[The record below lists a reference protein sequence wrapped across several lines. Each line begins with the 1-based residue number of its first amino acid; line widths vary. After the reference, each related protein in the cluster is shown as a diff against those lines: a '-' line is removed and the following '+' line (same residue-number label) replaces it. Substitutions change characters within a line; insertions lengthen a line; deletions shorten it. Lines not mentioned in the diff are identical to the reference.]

1 MNPSVS
7 WKIWKLRLAL
17 NDSLKKPRFMVEMIY
32 TGNLHHLS
40 LRMVKVFLVIVDNF
54 NLQFFFRQPLV
65 SDIFYKLV
73 TPRLYNSF

>member
-1 MNPSVS
+1 
-7 WKIWKLRLAL
+7 
-17 NDSLKKPRFMVEMIY
+17 MVEMIY
-32 TGNLHHLS
+32 TGNLHHLP

-73 TPRLYNSF
+73 TPRLYNSS